1 MNLKKLF
8 INISIITIGL
18 LINLKVQPIET
29 NKMGKKAYVF
39 DLDDTLIR
47 TNAKIYMFTPD
58 NVIYKAFTSEE
69 LKHQKEYVKNKIQEG
84 YIMNFDEIGDD
95 PTQTYYHLLN
105 GNEIQKNIHLF
116 KQKYRKYPNDIF
128 ILTGRGNHPQIIQDV
143 LYERYKIHIPIL
155 NIIPV
160 AHKETYIRIENN
172 IKEIYEGHNILKDI
186 SGKDEVVSASQMK
199 KKLCLFFILMK
210 GYDELHFY
218 DDDKDNIYESEV
230 LKNIIKNYGE
240 WKHKEIINYWIE

>member
-1 MNLKKLF
+1 MNLKKVL
-8 INISIITIGL
+8 INICIISIGL
-18 LINLKVQPIET
+18 LLHIKIEPINMT
-29 NKMGKKAYVF
+29 KKAYVF
-39 DLDDTLIR
+39 DLDDTLIK

-84 YIMNFDEIGDD
+84 YIMNFDEIGDE
-95 PTQTYYHLLN
+95 PSLTYYHLLN
-105 GNEIQKNIHLF
+105 GNEITQNINLF
-116 KQKYRKYPNDIF
+116 KKKYRKYPNDIY

-143 LYERYKIHIPIL
+143 LYERYRIHIPIL

-160 AHKETYIRIENN
+160 AHKETYNRIEKT
-172 IKEIYEGHNILKDI
+172 IKEVYDGHNILKDI

-199 KKLCLFFILMK
+199 KKLCLFWILIK
-210 GYDELHFY
+210 GYEEIHFY

-230 LKNIIKNYGE
+230 LKTIIKNYEE